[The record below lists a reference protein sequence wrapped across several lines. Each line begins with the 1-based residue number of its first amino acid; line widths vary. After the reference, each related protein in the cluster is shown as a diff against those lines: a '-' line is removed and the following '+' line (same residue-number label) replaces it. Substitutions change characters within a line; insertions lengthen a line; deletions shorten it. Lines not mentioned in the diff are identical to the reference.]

1 MLELYILVGLMI
13 VGAVIA
19 VESRSLLG
27 SVISVG
33 AVGFLLCVVF
43 LYLQA
48 PDVALTQLVVEI
60 VVLVILIRATIS
72 RDITAEPDQ
81 KEFIRLAF
89 LAGFVGAI
97 LFFVYLGLQFL
108 PPFGDPLLTVA
119 QVYID
124 TGLEKTGA
132 ANLVTSILLNF
143 RASDTLGGATV
154 LFAAIVGAML
164 LLRKEGRKEKD
175 ARNE

>member
-97 LFFVYLGLQFL
+97 LFFVYLGL
-108 PPFGDPLLTVA
+108 
-119 QVYID
+119 
-124 TGLEKTGA
+124 
-132 ANLVTSILLNF
+132 
-143 RASDTLGGATV
+143 
-154 LFAAIVGAML
+154 
-164 LLRKEGRKEKD
+164 
-175 ARNE
+175 